1 MAWFDHLLTH
11 FALYPAHLFALL
23 FVVALGKSTVQDRK
37 SVV

>member
-23 FVVALGKSTVQDRK
+23 FVMARVNRRY
-37 SVV
+37 